1 MPLLAFPFF
10 RQLTE
15 LRSRGQWILGRLLL
29 FLLKKK
35 VPPFQLKGYD
45 ALRLAPIASSAF
57 SKEQL

>member
-1 MPLLAFPFF
+1 
-10 RQLTE
+10 LTE

-35 VPPFQLKGYD
+35 LPPFQLKGYD
-45 ALRLAPIASSAF
+45 GLRLAPIASSAF